1 MTTFATKNPVHTYG
15 AYNSPRNLTE
25 DADLTHVGRGT
36 PGGELLRRYWQP
48 IAYTQELTDLPK
60 KIRVL
65 GEDLVLFRTGSGEF
79 GLIEQRCAHRGASM
93 EYGVIGHDGITCAYH
108 GFKYGTDGTILATG
122 AGAPLQHS
130 GKLCL
135 GAYPLHVFHDLIFA
149 YLGPPDKKPP
159 FPMLDIYEDPNIE
172 IEPGIERACI
182 NECNWL
188 QIHENAMDPVHTAYL
203 HVLTTGTQRGF
214 SDELGVVPNLQWN
227 QTEHGMYYAATRRVG
242 DLVWVRV
249 LDVFM
254 PNFGLIPPSDK
265 DTQKKGNISQQAYVA
280 AWVVPIDNEN
290 SKRMYLRFN
299 DHRNPL
305 RPIQRAMNFGQ
316 SKDRSY
322 EEGQRHPGD
331 YEMFVSQGP
340 IAIHGY
346 ENLTPTDYGIIALRQ
361 MLKENIRAVQEGRD
375 PLGVVRDPNYRFRT
389 RTQNTY
395 LPLAPAASAAEEP
408 ALLKRIGHE
417 VAEGNY
423 QHQFP
428 PA

>member
-15 AYNSPRNLTE
+15 AYYSPRDLKE
-25 DADLTHVGRGT
+25 DASLTHVGRGT

-65 GEDLVLFRTGSGEF
+65 GEDLVLFRTGAGEF
-79 GLIEQRCAHRGASM
+79 GLIEERCAHRGASM

-122 AGAPLQHS
+122 SGAPMQHA

-135 GAYPLHVFHDLIFA
+135 GAYALHVFKDLIFA

-172 IEPGIERACI
+172 IEPGIERACV

-214 SDELGVVPNLQWN
+214 SDELGVVPHLQWN

-280 AWVVPIDNEN
+280 AWVVPIDDHN

-305 RPIQRAMNFGQ
+305 RPVQRAMNFGQ
-316 SKDRSY
+316 KKDRTY

-375 PLGVVRDPNYRFRT
+375 PLGVVRDPGYRFRT

-395 LPLAPAASAAEEP
+395 LPVPAAATPEAEL
-408 ALLKRIGHE
+408 ALLKRISHE
-417 VAEGNY
+417 VAEGSY

>member
-1 MTTFATKNPVHTYG
+1 
-15 AYNSPRNLTE
+15 
-25 DADLTHVGRGT
+25 
-36 PGGELLRRYWQP
+36 
-48 IAYTQELTDLPK
+48 
-60 KIRVL
+60 
-65 GEDLVLFRTGSGEF
+65 
-79 GLIEQRCAHRGASM
+79 
-93 EYGVIGHDGITCAYH
+93 
-108 GFKYGTDGTILATG
+108 
-122 AGAPLQHS
+122 
-130 GKLCL
+130 
-135 GAYPLHVFHDLIFA
+135 
-149 YLGPPDKKPP
+149 
-159 FPMLDIYEDPNIE
+159 
-172 IEPGIERACI
+172 
-182 NECNWL
+182 
-188 QIHENAMDPVHTAYL
+188 
-203 HVLTTGTQRGF
+203 
-214 SDELGVVPNLQWN
+214 
-227 QTEHGMYYAATRRVG
+227 
-242 DLVWVRV
+242 VWVRV

-280 AWVVPIDNEN
+280 AWVVPIDDHN

-305 RPIQRAMNFGQ
+305 RPVQRAMNFGQ
-316 SKDRSY
+316 KKDRTY

-375 PLGVVRDPNYRFRT
+375 PLGVVRDPGYRFRT

-395 LPLAPAASAAEEP
+395 LPVPAAATPEAEL
-408 ALLKRIGHE
+408 ALLKRISHE
-417 VAEGNY
+417 VAEGSY